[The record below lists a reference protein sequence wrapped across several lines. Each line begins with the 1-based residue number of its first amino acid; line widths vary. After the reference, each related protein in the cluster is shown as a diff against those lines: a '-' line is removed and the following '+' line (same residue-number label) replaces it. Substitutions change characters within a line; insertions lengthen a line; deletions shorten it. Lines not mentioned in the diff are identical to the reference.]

1 MDLSRYM
8 DIFVAES
15 QEHLDNLNKNLLL
28 LEKNPDNKSVLN
40 EIFRS
45 AHTLKGMA
53 ATMGLERMA
62 ELTHEME
69 TVLTFLKEGKI
80 VVKQDIIDLLLS
92 CLDDLN
98 AMIRS
103 FVKEGKEPC
112 IDQGLIDALRNLSE
126 CGSDQSQEQ
135 TKSSYFEFNEYELSV
150 LEASKESNY
159 MSYHIKIELAE
170 GTVMKSAR
178 AFMVFRCLED
188 FGQIIKCIPPVQDL
202 EEEKFDNSFEIFL
215 ITLEDAEKITTALNS
230 ISEVKVASI
239 TEVNIERSLS
249 SITPAVHSQK
259 DDSEAENFIISSKAL
274 HLKTVRVDID
284 RLDDMMN
291 LVGELVINKT
301 RLEQI
306 ASGYRMSE
314 MEEAIEQMGRL
325 TTDLQ
330 SLVMKVRMV
339 PIRQVFDRFPRMVRD
354 ISHSLHKDVE
364 LVIEGEQTEL
374 DRTVID
380 EIGEPLVHLIR
391 NALDHGIE
399 PPDVRAAVDKPRTA
413 LLRLAARQEG
423 NNVIIEVEDDGEGI
437 DINDI
442 RKQAINKGFVDPRE
456 GELLDDKAVLNIIFE
471 QGFSTNNTV
480 NDISGRGIGM
490 DVVKAKIESLNGT
503 IDIETE
509 KGKGT
514 KVIINLPLTL
524 AIIQALLV
532 KVGEEQYAIPLHS
545 IDETTFLIPEQIKMV
560 QNYEVFLLR
569 DMVLPL
575 IRGSRLLEVPTAD
588 QKNSEEFVVVVHKGK
603 QRLGL
608 VVDQLVGQQEIV
620 IKPLGNLLAGIP
632 GIAGATILGNGQVAT
647 ILDVNS
653 LF

>member
-1 MDLSRYM
+1 MDVSRYM

-28 LEKNPDNKSVLN
+28 LEKNPDNKSVLY

-69 TVLTFLKEGKI
+69 TVLTLLKEGKI
-80 VVKQDIIDLLLS
+80 AVKQDIIDLLLS

-98 AMIRS
+98 AMIRG
-103 FVKEGKEPC
+103 FVNEGKEPS
-112 IDQGLIDALRNLSE
+112 IAQGLIDALRKLSE
-126 CGSDQSQEQ
+126 GGSDSSQEQ
-135 TKSSYFEFNEYELSV
+135 TKSSDLEFNEYELSV
-150 LEASKESNY
+150 LKASKESNY
-159 MSYHIKIELAE
+159 KSYHIIIELAE

-215 ITLEDAEKITTALNS
+215 ITMDDAEKIATNLNN
-230 ISEVKVASI
+230 ISEVRVASI
-239 TEVNIERSLS
+239 TEVNIDKSLS
-249 SITPAVHSQK
+249 AVSAAKNNNK
-259 DDSEAENFIISSKAL
+259 DDSKVENSIISSKAL

-314 MEEAIEQMGRL
+314 LEEAIEQMGRL

-354 ISHSLHKDVE
+354 ISHSLQKNVE

-399 PPDVRAAVDKPRTA
+399 PPDERVAVDKPKTA

-423 NNVIIEVEDDGEGI
+423 NNVIIEVEDDGRGMDI
-437 DINDI
+437 DEI
-442 RKQAINKGFVDPRE
+442 RKQAINKGFIDPRE
-456 GELLDDKAVLNIIFE
+456 MEHLDDKAVLNIIFE

-490 DVVKAKIESLNGT
+490 DVVKSKIESLNGT

-509 KGKGT
+509 KGKGLMPT
-514 KVIINLPLTL
+514 KRTDAGGI
-524 AIIQALLV
+524 
-532 KVGEEQYAIPLHS
+532 S
-545 IDETTFLIPEQIKMV
+545 
-560 QNYEVFLLR
+560 
-569 DMVLPL
+569 PL
-575 IRGSRLLEVPTAD
+575 I
-588 QKNSEEFVVVVHKGK
+588 
-603 QRLGL
+603 
-608 VVDQLVGQQEIV
+608 
-620 IKPLGNLLAGIP
+620 KPFRE
-632 GIAGATILGNGQVAT
+632 
-647 ILDVNS
+647 S
-653 LF
+653 LK